1 MYGGAQNG
9 DLQILAFPCNQFGK
23 QEPCKEHEIKNFAKS
38 YGVQFDLFSKVI
50 RNKKTLCS
58 PISLKKSSSFRSTST
73 ATENTPCSPT

>member
-50 RNKKTLCS
+50 RNTQN
-58 PISLKKSSSFRSTST
+58 SL
-73 ATENTPCSPT
+73 